1 MRFVSLYYSSIGFKE
16 CFKLFFAF
24 LISPF
29 VNKNSARKSLNEILS
44 PHFGTS
50 KVYPY
55 STSRSALASFLR
67 TINLSPGDEIILS
80 SFTCL
85 AVPTAVIA
93 AGGTPIYVDIDRN
106 SLNTTV
112 DQLLSA
118 VTSKTRVIV
127 IQHTFGNPADVETLV
142 KTLKNKNI
150 LIIEDCALSIGA
162 KINDSLV
169 GSFADASI
177 FSFELS
183 KTISVG
189 WGGILIVNNSKLFDS
204 ADLFYNSVAEKSGIN
219 TFKDVFQTMVSSI
232 CHSPSFY
239 FFGKYIIYVFFR
251 IGLFRYSTTDE
262 EINLNFNKGFI
273 FKLNFPFM
281 FLAAHQLSR
290 MQFITENCNRNYHAL
305 RYSFVK
311 NGFVVP
317 DKNSFDSDFLFLS
330 PSRISIF
337 VGDKIK
343 FIEFFNKN
351 NIEVGLWFDGP
362 LSPLPKLESF
372 QYNREKY
379 PEACFAADHIVN
391 LPCHSRMTNIDL
403 KKIDNLIQ
411 QFANVYP
418 DLVAPKSY

>member
-1 MRFVSLYYSSIGFKE
+1 MYYSSIGFKE

-29 VNKNSARKSLNEILS
+29 VNKNSARKSLNKILS
-44 PHFGTS
+44 PHFGAS

-67 TINLSPGDEIILS
+67 IINLSPGDEIILS

-93 AGGTPIYVDIDRN
+93 AGGTPVYVDIDKN

-118 VTSKTRVIV
+118 ISAKTRAIV

-142 KTLKNKNI
+142 KSLKNKNI
-150 LIIEDCALSIGA
+150 IIIEDCALSIGA
-162 KINDSLV
+162 KINNSLV

-189 WGGILIVNNSKLFDS
+189 WGGILIVNNNELFTS
-204 ADLFYNSVAEKSGIN
+204 ADLFYQTVPVKSSFDS
-219 TFKDVFQTMVSSI
+219 FKDFFQTLISAV

-239 FFGKYIIYVFFR
+239 FIGRYIIYIFFR
-251 IGLFRYSTTDE
+251 IGFFRYSTSE
-262 EINLNFNKGFI
+262 EETNLNFNKGFI
-273 FKLNFPFM
+273 FKLNYPFTY
-281 FLAAHQLSR
+281 LLAHQLSR
-290 MQFITENCNRNYHAL
+290 MNIITDKCNFNYNTL
-305 RYSFVK
+305 RSILFK
-311 NGFVVP
+311 NGFILP
-317 DKNSFDSDFLFLS
+317 DKSCNLNDSIFIT

-337 VGDKIK
+337 LTYFKIVC
-343 FIEFFNKN
+343 ISTGILIFNKK
-351 NIEVGLWFDGP
+351 IVYQIY
-362 LSPLPKLESF
+362 LSKLEKVKRKSVF
-372 QYNREKY
+372 LSIFNFMLAFKR
-379 PEACFAADHIVN
+379 
-391 LPCHSRMTNIDL
+391 DL
-403 KKIDNLIQ
+403 KTLY
-411 QFANVYP
+411 FCFP
-418 DLVAPKSY
+418 LLDLRP